1 MNIDVVGSGND
12 CRLVFEGALTHEYSR
27 QLEDRVIDLMRH
39 HPSLK
44 IDLSGVCEIDL
55 FGIHFLGV
63 MRNLGGSSV
72 DIIAASP
79 VVDRALTHWPS
90 TSRGTSL
97 GRFVRRREYPQSA
110 SA

>member
-1 MNIDVVGSGND
+1 MNIDVVGHGSD
-12 CRLVFEGALTHEYSR
+12 CRLVFEGAMTHEFSR
-27 QLEDRVIDLMRH
+27 QLEDRVIDLMRR

-63 MRNLGGSSV
+63 MKNLGGSSV
-72 DIIAASP
+72 DIVAASP
-79 VVDRALTHWPS
+79 IVDRAMTRWPS

-97 GRFVRRREYPQSA
+97 GRFVRRQEYQPSA
-110 SA
+110 PA